1 MSDDGS
7 CDPGCGCHD
16 DGMPRENDYS
26 RRSFLKSIA
35 AGSGIGLTGVSAN
48 PTVGAGGN
56 RSPESTAASR
66 YKGKRT
72 FNSSYSGPYL
82 EKVAVP
88 IGGIG
93 AGMFCLEGTGAI
105 SQVSFRHILDFFK
118 EPMIFA
124 AVSVNGYENGAKV
137 LQGPVRH
144 SKYYGGAFTARG
156 SKGKHYGLPRY
167 SDVACTHTFPFSM
180 VDLQD
185 PDVPVKVKVTGW
197 SPFIPGNTDDSCLP
211 VGALEYTL
219 INTGSRQVDAVFSFH
234 SENLMALFPKRP
246 RGHTIRSIEN
256 GFVLCQFG
264 NPEQPHNEGYLAV
277 TADSPDSKPI
287 VDHCWFKGPHY
298 DSVTVLWQSIAEG
311 RSISNPP
318 QTGACPGAS
327 LYCPLKLKPGAQK
340 TVRIRLAWYVPKS
353 DLSYGKEDRQPDAD
367 GNFYEPW
374 YATRFKDIESVNSY
388 WSANYDKLRKQTESF
403 SNCLYDTSLSA
414 EVMEA
419 VTANLNILRTPTVLR
434 EKSGRLWGFEGCN
447 DLGGCCYG
455 SCTHVW
461 NYAQAISHLFPDLE
475 RSLRQTEFNE
485 SQNAAGRQAFR
496 SNLPLSEAS
505 SDPNDYIAGRYAAT
519 DGQLGGIMK
528 VYREWRIS
536 GDTDWLK
543 SIWPQVRQ
551 SLDFCIRTWDPR
563 RTGILEEP
571 QHNTYDIQF
580 WGPNSMCSSFYLG
593 ALTAASAIGAVLGDD
608 VREYEQLKEK
618 GRRLFETELYNGEY
632 FIQKVRTKGLIEK
645 FEPLDEAAAG
655 KGYLDI
661 VRSINQSGPK
671 YQYGNGCLSD
681 GLTGIWLA
689 KACGLGD
696 LLDPAKIRS
705 HLKAVYKYNLKKD
718 LSDHVNPQRPSYA
731 LGDEGGLL
739 LCTWPKGDPIPIPF
753 IYSNE
758 VWTGIEYMAASHMMM
773 MGLVEEGLDIVRTC
787 RNRYNGTIRNPFDE
801 YECGHYYV
809 RAMSSYALL
818 QGLTGI
824 RYDAVDRTLYIDA
837 HLGDSF
843 QSFLSTASGFGT
855 VGLRNGKPFLHMQSG
870 QLDVR
875 KAIVAGRELSL
886 VMD

>member
-1 MSDDGS
+1 MNDNGS
-7 CDPGCGCHD
+7 CDPGCGCHGD
-16 DGMPRENDYS
+16 NMPDKNDYS
-26 RRSFLKSIA
+26 RRSFIKSMA
-35 AGSGIGLTGVSAN
+35 FGGGLGLTGVPAN
-48 PTVGAGGN
+48 PSLAAEGTLM
-56 RSPESTAASR
+56 PDPPAASAYEKER
-66 YKGKRT
+66 AFNSPYKGP
-72 FNSSYSGPYL
+72 FL

-105 SQVSFRHILDFFK
+105 SQVSFRHILDFYK

-124 AVSVNGYENGAKV
+124 AVSVKGYQNGAKV

-156 SKGKHYGLPRY
+156 SKGKHYGLPRF
-167 SDVACTHTFPFSM
+167 SDVQCTHSFPFTTI
-180 VDLQD
+180 DLRD
-185 PDVPVKVKVTGW
+185 PDIPVDARITGW
-197 SPFIPGNTDDSCLP
+197 SPFIPGNTHDSCLP

-219 INTGSRQVDAVFSFH
+219 TNTGNSTIEAVFSFH
-234 SENLMALFPKRP
+234 SENLMALFPNRV
-246 RGHTIRSIEN
+246 RGHTIRSAED
-256 GFVLCQFG
+256 GFVLCQSG

-277 TADSPDSKPI
+277 TADSPDSRPVI
-287 VDHCWFKGPHY
+287 DHCWFKGPHY
-298 DSVTVLWQSIAEG
+298 DSVTILWQSIAER

-318 QTGACPGAS
+318 QEGACPGGS
-327 LYCPLKLKPGAQK
+327 IYCPLKLTPGQPK
-340 TVRIRLAWYVPKS
+340 TVRVKLAWHVPKS
-353 DLSYGKEDRQPDAD
+353 DLSYGKQDTQQAAG

-374 YATRFKDIESVNSY
+374 YATRFKDIDNLNTY
-388 WSANYDKLRKQTESF
+388 WSANYDKLRRQTESF
-403 SNCLYDTSLSA
+403 RSCLNDTTLPA

-485 SQNAAGRQAFR
+485 NQNASGRQAFR
-496 SNLPLSEAS
+496 SNLPIGEAS
-505 SDPNDYIAGRYAAT
+505 SDPKDFMEGRYAAS

-528 VYREWRIS
+528 IYREWRIS
-536 GDTDWLK
+536 GDTNWLK

-551 SLDFCIRTWDPR
+551 SLDFCIGTWDPR
-563 RTGILEEP
+563 KTGILEEP

-580 WGPNSMCSSFYLG
+580 WGPNSMCSGFYLG
-593 ALTAASAIGAVLGDD
+593 ALNAACIIGEILGEN
-608 VREYEQLKEK
+608 VPEYDQLRKR
-618 GRRLFETELYNGEY
+618 GRKLFESELYNGEY
-632 FIQKVRTKGLIEK
+632 FIQKVRTQGLVEK
-645 FEPLDEAAAG
+645 FEPIDEAAAG
-655 KGYLDI
+655 KGYRDV
-661 VRSINQSGPK
+661 VRLINQSGPK

-731 LGDEGGLL
+731 LGAEGGLL

-773 MGLVEEGLDIVRTC
+773 MGMVEEGLDIVRTC

-809 RAMSSYALL
+809 RAMSSYAFF
-818 QGLTGI
+818 QGLTGV
-824 RYDAVDRTLYIDA
+824 RYDAIDRTLFIDSR
-837 HLGDSF
+837 LGDSF
-843 QSFLSTASGFGT
+843 RSFISTASGFGT
-855 VGLRNGKPFLHMQSG
+855 VGLLKGKPFLQMKSG
-870 QLDVR
+870 KLDVER
-875 KAIVAGRELSL
+875 TVVNGSKMALST
-886 VMD
+886 